1 LPVNSPPREYII
13 IIYKMAINKK
23 RGTNRKGAAKQLE
36 EELELYQDSKDS
48 REFTLAFENFQ
59 YLSPKE
65 KTIMNNKF
73 SKPKSK
79 SQAKYLHS
87 LNNVTNKIIMA
98 TGPAGTGKTLFAT
111 EYGLKQYL
119 EGKYE
124 KIIFTRPA
132 VSVDEDLGYLPGTL
146 EEKMAPW
153 VRPIYDILYRFL
165 TNTEVTYLIHEKKI
179 EIAPLAYMRGR
190 TFKNTWIIADEM
202 QNSTQNQ
209 MKMLLTRLGEN
220 SRMVITGD
228 LDQHDRIGEINGLQ
242 DFLEKFRG
250 CRSNS
255 ISSIEFE
262 TGDIEREE
270 VVKEIL
276 DIYSCKTPELYVN
289 RSPTRS
295 NCSLESDTSI
305 DSDLSR

>member
-1 LPVNSPPREYII
+1 MY
-13 IIYKMAINKK
+13 KK
-23 RGTNRKGAAKQLE
+23 RTTNNRKNSAKQLE
-36 EELELYQDSKDS
+36 EGLELYKEEKEKET
-48 REFTLAFENFQ
+48 RELPVLLENFQ
-59 YLSPKE
+59 HLSEKE
-65 KTIMNNKF
+65 KTKVLSKF
-73 SKPKSK
+73 SKPKNH
-79 SQAKYLHS
+79 SQGKYIRA
-87 LNNVTNKIIMA
+87 LNNTNNKIIIA

-111 EYGLKQYL
+111 EHGLKQFL
-119 EGKYE
+119 FGNYE

-165 TNTEVTYLIHEKKI
+165 SVYEVSYMIHEKKI

-202 QNSTQNQ
+202 QNSTKSQ
-209 MKMLLTRLGEN
+209 MKMLMTRIGEN

-250 CRSNS
+250 CRSSS

-262 TGDIEREE
+262 KGDIERED

-276 DIYSCKTPELYVN
+276 DIYGGIIPDLYFDDSSDRSSVSSESTPLNTPYV
-289 RSPTRS
+289 SQH
-295 NCSLESDTSI
+295 ES
-305 DSDLSR
+305 

>member
-1 LPVNSPPREYII
+1 MNQ
-13 IIYKMAINKK
+13 KK
-23 RGTNRKGAAKQLE
+23 RGSNRKQTNRHID
-36 EELELYQDSKDS
+36 EELAQYQLGKES
-48 REFTLAFENFQ
+48 REPVSRALFENFH
-59 YLSPKE
+59 YLSAKE
-65 KTIMNNKF
+65 KTVVDSKF
-73 SKPKSK
+73 SKPKNK
-79 SQAKYLHS
+79 SQARYLCT
-87 LNNVTNKIIMA
+87 LNNLNNKIIIA
-98 TGPAGTGKTLFAT
+98 TGPAGTGKTLFGT
-111 EYGLKQYL
+111 ECGVKNFLM
-119 EGKYE
+119 GNYE

-132 VSVDEDLGYLPGTL
+132 VSVDEDLGFLPGTL

-153 VRPIYDILYRFL
+153 IRPIYDILYKFM
-165 TNTEVTYLIHEKKI
+165 TPNEVTQLLETKLI

-228 LDQHDRIGEINGLQ
+228 LDQHDRVGEINGLQ

-262 TGDIEREE
+262 NEDIEREE

-276 DIYSCKTPELYVN
+276 DIYGGAFPHAYVADRVSSSSSDSSLKSYN
-289 RSPTRS
+289 SDS
-295 NCSLESDTSI
+295 NSDSEN
-305 DSDLSR
+305 SFNHLK